1 MYLAGG
7 CATFFT
13 SRLIGRL
20 ADKHGKV
27 RVYRA
32 VAAGSMLPIFMQT
45 NMVPLPLWIVLISTT
60 LFFVLVPGRMVPA
73 MAIVT
78 SAAQSRLRGTFMSM
92 NGAIQSLAS
101 GTASFIGG
109 TMISVSATGVVVGYD
124 HVGYLAMLVTLAG
137 IVFAGSIQ
145 MQTGTQTVKP
155 AASSRQRRRP

>member
-1 MYLAGG
+1 
-7 CATFFT
+7 
-13 SRLIGRL
+13 
-20 ADKHGKV
+20 
-27 RVYRA
+27 
-32 VAAGSMLPIFMQT
+32 MLPIFMQT

-78 SAAQSRLRGTFMSM
+78 SAAQPRLRGTFMSM

-101 GTASFIGG
+101 GLASFIGG

-137 IVFAGSIQ
+137 IAFAGSIQ
-145 MQTGTQTVKP
+145 MLTGKKTDMQAGSQARTETKK
-155 AASSRQRRRP
+155 AR